1 MRLWRS
7 RRPKGLRGRRGA
19 SSTGC
24 LFSLLVLVAAL
35 YYGVNIG
42 EVFFRYYR
50 LVDEMEQQSR
60 LAAAL
65 DDGTIRR
72 RLIAAVQDIGLPPEA
87 QNFRIQRRMSPRELV
102 IESQYS
108 ETVDLPLFHH
118 TFRLH
123 PRATQ
128 PL

>member
-1 MRLWRS
+1 MVA
-7 RRPKGLRGRRGA
+7 GRRGA

-24 LFSLLVLVAAL
+24 LMSLLLFVAVL

-42 EVFFRYYR
+42 EVWFRYYR
-50 LVDEMEQQSR
+50 LVDEMKTQVR

-72 RLIAAVQDIGLPPEA
+72 RLQAAVQDIGLPDSA
-87 QNFRIQRRMSPRELV
+87 GTRIVIVRTAMPREIRV
-102 IESQYS
+102 ETRYS
-108 ETVDLPLFHH
+108 EGVRLPLFHH
-118 TFRLH
+118 TFNFH
-123 PRATQ
+123 PKVSQ

>member
-1 MRLWRS
+1 MVT
-7 RRPKGLRGRRGA
+7 GRRGA

-24 LFSLLVLVAAL
+24 LLSLLLFVGAL

-42 EVFFRYYR
+42 ELWFRYYR
-50 LVDEMEQQSR
+50 FVDEMKTQAR

-72 RLIAAVQDIGLPPEA
+72 RLQAAITDIGVPDSAGNRLVIVRSA
-87 QNFRIQRRMSPRELV
+87 QPREIR
-102 IESQYS
+102 IETVYS
-108 ETVDLPLFHH
+108 ESVSLPLFHH
-118 TFRLH
+118 TFVFR
-123 PRATQ
+123 PKATQ

>member
-1 MRLWRS
+1 MV
-7 RRPKGLRGRRGA
+7 KTRGA

-24 LFSLLVLVAAL
+24 LVSLLIFVAVL

-50 LVDEMEQQSR
+50 LLDEMQSQTR
-60 LAAAL
+60 VAAAL

-72 RLIAAVQDIGLPPEA
+72 RIQAAVQEIGLPDSA
-87 QNFRIQRRMSPRELV
+87 GGRIVISRTAAPRQ
-102 IESQYS
+102 ISITTTYS
-108 ETVDLPLFHH
+108 ETVHLPLFTH
-118 TFRLH
+118 TFNFS

>member
-1 MRLWRS
+1 MVA
-7 RRPKGLRGRRGA
+7 GRRGA

-24 LFSLLVLVAAL
+24 LISLLLFVAFL

-42 EVFFRYYR
+42 EVYFQYYR
-50 LVDEMEQQSR
+50 LVDEMKTQAR

-72 RLIAAVQDIGLPPEA
+72 RLQAAITEIGIPDSAGGRLVIVRSA
-87 QNFRIQRRMSPRELV
+87 QPREIR
-102 IESQYS
+102 IETRYSQAVS
-108 ETVDLPLFHH
+108 LPLFHH
-118 TFRLH
+118 TFNFH
-123 PRATQ
+123 PKASQ